1 MGNLLKILLGF
12 GLGVGI
18 LKAVGGG
25 GGEAG
30 SVVQTGKATG
40 ITDGLEYQ
48 WRIIRSEEGAEF
60 PFAAQARTAGTEG
73 WTVEQIVAW
82 GPTSGEAKANLM
94 EWLSKHT

>member
-1 MGNLLKILLGF
+1 MGNFFKFLIPIGIVF
-12 GLGVGI
+12 GIV
-18 LKAVGGG
+18 KAVGSG

-48 WRIIRSEEGAEF
+48 WRIIRSEDGAEF
-60 PFAAQARTAGTEG
+60 PFAAQARTVGTEG

-94 EWLSKHT
+94 EWLAKHT